1 MSGYRISV
9 DTGGTFTDVVVASD
23 DGTLHIG
30 KALTTYE
37 RAFEGIG
44 NALADIAATLGT
56 DRRTLLGQAR
66 QFTYG
71 TTRSTNAIVEAKT
84 ARTAFFTTEG
94 FPDILL
100 VREGG
105 KLEPF
110 RQVAYPPPYVPRFL
124 TFEIRE
130 RMDAEGSAFIDLDED
145 SVRRAID
152 EALALGSEAIGVSLL
167 WSTVNPA
174 HELRV
179 GELIAERAPGV
190 PYTLSHQLNPIVRE
204 YRRASS
210 TVIDASL
217 KPVMQDFLIALE
229 GDLAEAGFGGQLFV
243 STSFGGAWRPPEVV
257 ERPIYSVGSGP
268 SMAPVAAL
276 TYGSLELGGGG
287 EPPDMLVC
295 DTGGTTFD
303 VGLVSGGA
311 IHYTSET
318 WLGGRWIGH
327 ITGTRAVDVKSI
339 GAGGGSIAWID
350 SGGLIHVGPQ
360 SAGADPGPACYG
372 RGGTEPTV
380 TDAAVLLGYLD
391 PSNFLGGRLAL
402 DRDAAER
409 AFAPLAEQLGLTV
422 EEAAQAAITL
432 ASENIVGAIREITI
446 SQGIDPRE
454 VTMVAGGG
462 ASGLN
467 IVPIARELGC
477 HQVLLPSTAGALSA
491 CGALYSDIIS
501 EFTASRYSET
511 HRLDL
516 DAVNETLAAVEQ
528 QADAFLA
535 SLDGVE
541 AVGERREFFVDARY
555 RGQVWE
561 LTVPLPASRLRGPE
575 DVAALEAAFHDVHER
590 VFAVREPGQYLEC
603 LTWKV
608 RATAQLSKP
617 EVRPRPSVEADGAA
631 AAPAE
636 RGVAHFRG
644 HGPLP
649 VGRYDGVTLP
659 AGTQIEGPA
668 IIREPT
674 TTVVVYPG
682 SRALVTDS
690 GNYLISVDPPGDAPG
705 AAAMAQS
712 EVAA

>member
-1 MSGYRISV
+1 MSYRISV
-9 DTGGTFTDVVVASD
+9 DTGGTFTDVVVADD
-23 DGTLHIG
+23 DGTLHIA

-37 RAFEGIG
+37 RAFEGVST
-44 NALADIAATLGT
+44 ALEEIAGGLGL
-56 DRRTLLGQAR
+56 DLDALLAQSR
-66 QFTYG
+66 QLTYG
-71 TTRSTNAIVEAKT
+71 TTRATNAIVEAKT

-100 VREGG
+100 MREGG

-110 RQVAYPPPYVPRFL
+110 RQVAYPAPYVPRYL

-130 RMDAEGSAFIDLDED
+130 RMDAEATAFVPLDED
-145 SVRRAID
+145 SVLAAIR
-152 EALALGSEAIGVSLL
+152 EATGLGAQAIGVCLL

-179 GELIAERAPGV
+179 GELIAEHAPGL
-190 PYTLSHQLNPIVRE
+190 PFTLSHQLNPIVRE

-217 KPVMQDFLIALE
+217 KPVMQDFLVSLE
-229 GDLAEAGFGGQLFV
+229 RDLSAAGFAGQLFV
-243 STSFGGAWRPPEVV
+243 STSFGGAWRPSEVV

-276 TYGSLELGGGG
+276 TYGAAELADGGK
-287 EPPDMLVC
+287 PPDMLVC

-303 VGLVSGGA
+303 VGLVSDGD

-391 PSNFLGGRLAL
+391 PSNFLGGRLSL

-409 AFAPLAEQLGLTV
+409 AFAPLAQQLGMTI
-422 EEAAQAAITL
+422 EQAAQATITL

-446 SQGIDPRE
+446 AQGIDPRE
-454 VTMVAGGG
+454 VTIVAGGG

-477 HQVLLPSTAGALSA
+477 ERVLLPRTAGALSA
-491 CGALYSDIIS
+491 CGALYSNVIS
-501 EFTASRYSET
+501 EFATSHYAET
-511 HRLDL
+511 HHFDL
-516 DAVNETLAAVEQ
+516 QAVNATLAGIEA
-528 QADAFLA
+528 QAQAFLA

-541 AVGERREFFVDARY
+541 AVGQRLEYFVDARY
-555 RGQVWE
+555 RAQVWE
-561 LTVPLPASRLRGPE
+561 LPVALPGPRFDGQA
-575 DVAALEAAFHDVHER
+575 DVKALEDAFHDVHER

-608 RATAQLSKP
+608 RATAELAKTALAG
-617 EVRPRPSVEADGAA
+617 RPSAGLAEAV
-631 AAPAE
+631 PAE
-636 RGVAHFRG
+636 HAVASFRETG
-644 HGPLP
+644 SLSVP
-649 VGRYDGVTLP
+649 RYDGATLP
-659 AGTQIEGPA
+659 AGAELEGPA
-668 IIREPT
+668 VIREPT
-674 TTVVVYPG
+674 TTVVLYPG
-682 SRALVTDS
+682 SRAVVTEA
-690 GNYLISVDPPGDAPG
+690 GNYVLHVDPPGAS
-705 AAAMAQS
+705 AAAFAGPAG
-712 EVAA
+712 EVTVS

>member
-1 MSGYRISV
+1 VGYRISV
-9 DTGGTFTDVVVASD
+9 DTGGTFTDVVVAPD

-30 KALTTYE
+30 KALTTYQ
-37 RAFEGIG
+37 RAFVGIG
-44 NALADIAATLGT
+44 SALSDAASEFGL
-56 DRRTLLGQAR
+56 DLRSLLEQSR

-71 TTRSTNAIVEAKT
+71 TTRATNAIVEAKT

-100 VREGG
+100 MREGG

-110 RQVAYPPPYVPRFL
+110 RQVAYPPPYVPRYL

-130 RMDAEGSAFIDLDED
+130 RMDAEGGAFVPLDES
-145 SVRRAID
+145 SVRAAISD
-152 EALALGSEAIGVSLL
+152 ALELGVEAIGVCLL
-167 WSTVNPA
+167 WSTVNPE

-179 GELIAERAPGV
+179 GELIAEHTPGV

-229 GDLAEAGFGGQLFV
+229 RDLADAGFRGQLFV
-243 STSFGGAWRPPEVV
+243 STSFGGAWRPSEVV

-276 TYGSLELGGGG
+276 TYGQAELAEGGA
-287 EPPDMLVC
+287 PQDLLVC

-303 VGLVSGGA
+303 VGLVSDGD

-380 TDAAVLLGYLD
+380 TDGAVLLGYLD

-402 DRDAAER
+402 DASAAER
-409 AFAPLAEQLGLTV
+409 AFTPLAERLRMTV

-454 VTMVAGGG
+454 VTIVAGGG

-477 HQVLLPSTAGALSA
+477 GRVLLPSTASALSA

-501 EFTASRYSET
+501 EFAVSRYAET
-511 HRLDL
+511 HRLDRE
-516 DAVNETLAAVEQ
+516 AVNEALAAVEA
-528 QADAFLA
+528 QADAFLT
-535 SLDGVE
+535 SLEGVE

-555 RGQVWE
+555 RSQVWE
-561 LTVPLPASRLRGPE
+561 LTVPLPASRLRGPG
-575 DVAALEAAFHDVHER
+575 DVDALEAAFHDAHES

-608 RATAQLSKP
+608 RATAQLAKP
-617 EVRPRPSVEADGAA
+617 EVTLRPAVAETKAV
-631 AAPAE
+631 PAE
-636 RGVAHFRG
+636 HAVAYFHDT
-644 HGPLP
+644 GPIEVP
-649 VGRYDGVTLP
+649 RFDGEALP
-659 AGTQIEGPA
+659 AGAEIQGPA
-668 IIREPT
+668 VIREPT
-674 TTVVVYPG
+674 TTVVIYPG
-682 SRALVTDS
+682 SRAVVTDA
-690 GNYLISVDPPGDAPG
+690 GNYLIQIDLPAETPTATAG
-705 AAAMAQS
+705 ATS
-712 EVAA
+712 EVTVS

>member
-1 MSGYRISV
+1 MSYRISV

-23 DGTLHIG
+23 DGELHIA

-44 NALADIAATLGT
+44 NALADLAQALGVE
-56 DRRTLLGQAR
+56 RRQLLEQAR

-71 TTRSTNAIVEAKT
+71 TTRATNAIVEHKT

-94 FPDILL
+94 FPDVLL
-100 VREGG
+100 LREGG

-110 RQVAYPPPYVPRFL
+110 RQVTYPPPYVPRFL

-130 RMDAEGSAFIDLDED
+130 RMDSEGTAFIDLDER
-145 SVRRAID
+145 SVVAAIE
-152 EALALGSEAIGVSLL
+152 EAKRLGVEAIGVSLI

-179 GELIAERAPGV
+179 GELIAEYAPGV
-190 PYTLSHQLNPIVRE
+190 PFTLSHQLNPIVRE

-217 KPVMQDFLIALE
+217 KPVMQDFLRALE
-229 GDLAEAGFGGQLFV
+229 RDLEHAGFQGQLFV
-243 STSFGGAWRPPEVV
+243 STSFGGAWRPSEVV

-276 TYGSLELGGGG
+276 TYGGLELGAGAT
-287 EPPDMLVC
+287 PPDMLVC

-303 VGLVSGGA
+303 VGLISGGD

-339 GAGGGSIAWID
+339 GAGGGSIAWVD

-391 PSNFLGGRLAL
+391 PSNFLGGRLSL
-402 DRDAAER
+402 DREAAER
-409 AFAPLAEQLGLTV
+409 AFAPLAERLGMGL
-422 EEAAQAAITL
+422 EQAAQAAITL

-477 HQVLLPSTAGALSA
+477 RQVLLPSTAGALSA

-501 EFTASRYSET
+501 EFTVSRYAET
-511 HRLDL
+511 HRMDRDVINGALAEVESRAREFLD
-516 DAVNETLAAVEQ
+516 
-528 QADAFLA
+528 
-535 SLDGVE
+535 SLEGVE
-541 AVGERREFFVDARY
+541 AVGERLEFFVDARY
-555 RGQVWE
+555 RAQVWE
-561 LTVPLPASRLRGPE
+561 LTVPLPASRLRDQA
-575 DVAALEAAFHDVHER
+575 DVDALVEAFHDVHER

-603 LTWKV
+603 LTWKA
-608 RATAQLSKP
+608 RATAQLAKAA
-617 EVRPRPSVEADGAA
+617 VVPRAHAADASSE
-631 AAPAE
+631 PAE
-636 RGVAHFRG
+636 VAPAHFRELG
-644 HGPLP
+644 HLDVP
-649 VGRYDGVTLP
+649 RFDGERLP
-659 AGTQIEGPA
+659 AGAEIEGPA
-668 IIREPT
+668 VIREPT
-674 TTVVVYPG
+674 TTVVVHPG
-682 SRALVTDS
+682 SRAHVTEA
-690 GNYLISVDPPGDAPG
+690 GNYLIVVDPPDTAPT
-705 AAAMAQS
+705 AAAGATS
-712 EVAA
+712 EVSA

>member
-1 MSGYRISV
+1 VGYRISV
-9 DTGGTFTDVVVASD
+9 DTGGTFTDVVVAAD
-23 DGTLHIG
+23 DGTLQIG

-44 NALADIAATLGT
+44 NALTDIAAALGT
-56 DRRTLLGQAR
+56 DARTLLGEAR

-71 TTRSTNAIVEAKT
+71 TTRSTNAIVEGKT

-110 RQVAYPPPYVPRFL
+110 RQVTYPPPYVPRFL
-124 TFEIRE
+124 TFEVRE
-130 RMDAEGSAFIDLDED
+130 RMDAEGTAFIALDEA

-152 EALALGSEAIGVSLL
+152 EALALGAVAIGVSLL

-179 GELIAERAPGV
+179 GELIAEHAPGV
-190 PYTLSHQLNPIVRE
+190 PFTLSHQLNPIVRE

-217 KPVMQDFLIALE
+217 KPVTQDFLLALE
-229 GDLAEAGFGGQLFV
+229 RDLAEAGFAGQLFV
-243 STSFGGAWRPPEVV
+243 STSFGGAWRPREIV

-276 TYGSLELGGGG
+276 TYGTLELGGDGSL
-287 EPPDMLVC
+287 PDLLVC

-303 VGLVSGGA
+303 VGLISGGA

-350 SGGLIHVGPQ
+350 AGGLIHVGPQ

-372 RGGTEPTV
+372 RGGTQPTV

-391 PSNFLGGRLAL
+391 PSNFLGGRLSL

-409 AFAPLAEQLGLTV
+409 AFAPVAEQLGMTI

-454 VTMVAGGG
+454 VTLVAGGG

-477 HQVLLPSTAGALSA
+477 GQVLLPSTAGALSA

-501 EFTASRYSET
+501 EFTASRYAET
-511 HRLDL
+511 HRLDFE
-516 DAVNETLAAVEQ
+516 AVNAALTRIEEQ
-528 QADAFLA
+528 ANAFLE
-535 SLDGVE
+535 SLEGVE
-541 AVGERREFFVDARY
+541 AVGHRLEYFVDARY

-561 LTVPLPASRLRGPE
+561 LTVPLPASRVRGAE
-575 DVAALEAAFHDVHER
+575 DVAALEAAFHDAHER

-608 RATAQLSKP
+608 RATALLSKP
-617 EVRPRPSVEADGAA
+617 EVRPRASAA
-631 AAPAE
+631 AEAVPE
-636 RGVAHFRG
+636 EGIAHFRG

-649 VGRYDGVTLP
+649 VARYDGESLP
-659 AGTQIEGPA
+659 PGARIEGPA

-682 SRALVTDS
+682 SRARVTEL
-690 GNYLISVDPPGDAPG
+690 GNYLIQVDAPGGTPG
-705 AAAMAQS
+705 AAAPTQNGV
-712 EVAA
+712 VA

>member
-1 MSGYRISV
+1 MSYRISV

-23 DGTLHIG
+23 DGELHIA
-30 KALTTYE
+30 KAHTTSE

-44 NALADIAATLGT
+44 NALAAIAEELGVE
-56 DRRTLLGQAR
+56 RPELLEQAR

-71 TTRSTNAIVEAKT
+71 TTRATNAIVEHKT

-94 FPDILL
+94 FPDVLL
-100 VREGG
+100 LREGG

-110 RQVAYPPPYVPRFL
+110 RQVTYPPPYVPRFL
-124 TFEIRE
+124 TFEVRE
-130 RMDAEGSAFIDLDED
+130 RMDSEGTAFLDLDEG
-145 SVRRAID
+145 SVVAAID
-152 EALALGSEAIGVSLL
+152 EAKRLGVEAIGVSLI

-179 GELIAERAPGV
+179 GELIAEHAPGL
-190 PYTLSHQLNPIVRE
+190 PFTLSHQLNPIVRE

-217 KPVMQDFLIALE
+217 KPVMQDFLLALE
-229 GDLAEAGFGGQLFV
+229 RDLGDAGFRGQLFV
-243 STSFGGAWRPPEVV
+243 STSFGGAWRPSEVV

-268 SMAPVAAL
+268 SMAPVAAQ
-276 TYGSLELGGGG
+276 TYGGLELGDGGT
-287 EPPDMLVC
+287 PPDMLVC

-303 VGLVSGGA
+303 VGLISEGD

-339 GAGGGSIAWID
+339 GAGGGSIAWVD

-372 RGGTEPTV
+372 RGGTQPTV

-391 PSNFLGGRLAL
+391 PSNFLGGRLSL
-402 DRDAAER
+402 DRAAAER
-409 AFAPLAEQLGLTV
+409 AFAPLAERLGMDL
-422 EEAAQAAITL
+422 EQAAQAALTL

-477 HQVLLPSTAGALSA
+477 RQVLLPSTAGALSA

-501 EFTASRYSET
+501 EFTASRYAET
-511 HRLDL
+511 HRIDR
-516 DAVNETLAAVEQ
+516 DAVNETLAAVEEK
-528 QADAFLA
+528 ARAFLG

-541 AVGERREFFVDARY
+541 AIGERLEFFVDARY
-555 RGQVWE
+555 RAQVWE
-561 LTVPLPASRLRGPE
+561 LTVPLAASRMRDQA
-575 DVAALEAAFHDVHER
+575 DVDALVEAFHDVHER

-603 LTWKV
+603 LTWKA
-608 RATAQLSKP
+608 RATAQLAKAA
-617 EVRPRPSVEADGAA
+617 VIPRAHAEDASAV
-631 AAPAE
+631 PAE
-636 RGVAHFRG
+636 HAPAHFRDLG
-644 HGPLP
+644 HLDVP
-649 VGRYDGVTLP
+649 RFDGERLP
-659 AGTQIEGPA
+659 AGAEIEGPA
-668 IIREPT
+668 VIREPT

-682 SRALVTDS
+682 SRAVVTEA
-690 GNYLISVDPPGDAPG
+690 GNYLIHVDPPDVTQPAAG
-705 AAAMAQS
+705 ATSQVS
-712 EVAA
+712 V

>member
-1 MSGYRISV
+1 MSYRISV

-23 DGTLHIG
+23 DGELHIA
-30 KALTTYE
+30 KALTTYK

-44 NALADIAATLGT
+44 NALGDIAQELGVE
-56 DRRTLLGQAR
+56 RRQLLEHAR

-71 TTRSTNAIVEAKT
+71 TTRATNAIVEHKT

-94 FPDILL
+94 FPDVLL
-100 VREGG
+100 LREGG

-110 RQVAYPPPYVPRFL
+110 RQVTYPPPYVPRFL

-130 RMDAEGSAFIDLDED
+130 RMDSDGTAFIELDEGSVVA
-145 SVRRAID
+145 AID
-152 EALALGSEAIGVSLL
+152 EADRLQVEAIGVSLI

-179 GELIAERAPGV
+179 GELIAEHAPDV

-217 KPVMQDFLIALE
+217 KPVMQDFLLALE
-229 GDLAEAGFGGQLFV
+229 RDLGEAGFRGQLFV
-243 STSFGGAWRPPEVV
+243 STSFGGAWRPSEVV

-276 TYGSLELGGGG
+276 TYGGLELGDGGS
-287 EPPDMLVC
+287 PPDMLVC

-303 VGLVSGGA
+303 VGLISEGD

-339 GAGGGSIAWID
+339 GAGGGSIAWVD

-391 PSNFLGGRLAL
+391 PSNFLGGRLSL

-409 AFAPLAEQLGLTV
+409 AFAQLAERLGMTV
-422 EEAAQAAITL
+422 EQAAQAAITL

-454 VTMVAGGG
+454 VTLVAGGG

-477 HQVLLPSTAGALSA
+477 RQVLLPSTAGALSA

-501 EFTASRYSET
+501 EFTASRYAET
-511 HRLDL
+511 HRIDRE
-516 DAVNETLAAVEQ
+516 AVNETLATVEG
-528 QADAFLA
+528 QARAFLD
-535 SLDGVE
+535 SLEGVD
-541 AVGERREFFVDARY
+541 ATGERLEFFVDARY

-561 LTVPLPASRLRGPE
+561 LTVPLPASRLRDQS
-575 DVAALEAAFHDVHER
+575 DVDSLVEAFHDVHER

-603 LTWKV
+603 LTWKA
-608 RATAQLSKP
+608 RATALLAKTDVSSARARGGREP
-617 EVRPRPSVEADGAA
+617 GTGGAGAGALPR
-631 AAPAE
+631 
-636 RGVAHFRG
+636 
-644 HGPLP
+644 
-649 VGRYDGVTLP
+649 
-659 AGTQIEGPA
+659 AGTPRRSALRRRASAG
-668 IIREPT
+668 RCRDR
-674 TTVVVYPG
+674 G
-682 SRALVTDS
+682 SGGDPRADDDRGRLS
-690 GNYLISVDPPGDAPG
+690 RLACARHRGG
-705 AAAMAQS
+705 
-712 EVAA
+712 